1 MKRVTVIFSS
11 SAIDDVEQAVAY
23 YEEKQTDLGK
33 RFAAQVQVTL
43 NSIKRNPSFASVRYD
58 NIHCAQIKKFPF
70 LVHYHIDG
78 DALIV
83 SVIAVYSTHKKPLW

>member
-33 RFAAQVQVTL
+33 RFAAQVQLDLSLYLFFRVAVTV
-43 NSIKRNPSFASVRYD
+43 SFES
-58 NIHCAQIKKFPF
+58 NFF
-70 LVHYHIDG
+70 L
-78 DALIV
+78 
-83 SVIAVYSTHKKPLW
+83 K